1 MTNIS
6 CCLQNGLLFGCLWR
20 QYIRHERLFCDSD
33 DELSEI
39 ESSNIFR
46 HEPQKLWLVQK
57 VEASA
62 LQTDKLLGGSNPSSR
77 HSIPKLKTKI
87 FRKGTLTGK
96 NDQGNCSLAFS
107 SVF

>member
-33 DELSEI
+33 DELSQI

-62 LQTDKLLGGSNPSSR
+62 LETDKLLGGSNPSSR

-96 NDQGNCSLAFS
+96 HDQGNCSLAFS